1 MGKLY
6 ELEYFALNFETG
18 EMERMKSDD
27 YLDATDLSDAQKKL
41 NMLDNPFIRLSG
53 VFITESSFSS
63 EPTNYQK
70 EEERLE
76 DETLAATVKLLSFD
90 QFLDWCETML
100 PDLDYLDRVYKILSE
115 TKGLTKYKNALKA
128 FITNERKKL
137 NDNGE
142 SKEEGGKKD
151 RS

>member
-27 YLDATDLSDAQKKL
+27 YIDATDLSDAQKKL

-53 VFITESSFSS
+53 VFITESSLLS
-63 EPTNYQK
+63 ESTNYQK